1 MDGQLK
7 PQADRHVDQA
17 DPQTETRPENLAGIL
32 ARPGGD
38 CDSQPSTRGCMPP
51 EMPLEMP
58 VQDLRRVPQR
68 PSHAHQHLLAWI
80 ARVIAAATTLAITGY
95 GVFEMIAI
103 VGFSSMTG
111 LQGAM
116 IFFFAITL
124 GWIAFAAGSTVA
136 GLVAPAARGPSTSI
150 AGSRTAL
157 LMPVYN
163 EDPLRTTAALQ
174 AMAEALGA
182 LGAAGHF
189 EIARHFEIVVL
200 SDSTNADAWIA
211 ESLAVD
217 RLRRALS
224 STLPVRYRRRWHNTG
239 RKVGNIEDFVK
250 RWGGCYDYMI
260 VLDADSLML
269 PSTLITLVER
279 MQADPRLGI
288 LQTVPMLIGQLSLF
302 ARLQQFASRVYG
314 GVIAR
319 GLAAWS
325 GDDGNYWGHNAIIR
339 VRAFAEG
346 CGLPQLPGR
355 KPFGGHVLS
364 HDFIEAAF
372 IRRAGWKV
380 RLAADLQGSWEEG
393 PPSLVDVAVRD
404 RRWAQGNL
412 QHLKL
417 IGARGLSWISRLHL
431 GVGIMSYLSSPLWL
445 MLILIGFALT
455 LQALLIRPEYFSK
468 TFQLFPDWPLFDA
481 QRMVS
486 LFIFSMIV
494 LLTPKMVGIIR
505 ALLHSPTRRGCG
517 GIIGL
522 PVTVVVELVLSA
534 LYAPVMM
541 LIQTQHVFSILTG
554 ADSDWIAQR
563 RQATVISWREAT
575 HYHWRHSLV
584 GIIIATVAFLLSPTL
599 LAWLAPTVAG
609 LVLAIPLS
617 KASGSVRAGQ
627 LLARLGLF
635 RIPEERSTPELVL
648 RRDELVHEAEPV
660 PADGLHYLA
669 LHARARLSQ
678 VSGNLPRPPDARGH
692 PNPHRLT
699 AAQKLAQAESLR
711 EALDWLTA
719 PERIEVAADARL
731 LNELALLPQATA
743 QAPTQAM
750 GNPATD

>member
-1 MDGQLK
+1 M
-7 PQADRHVDQA
+7 
-17 DPQTETRPENLAGIL
+17 
-32 ARPGGD
+32 
-38 CDSQPSTRGCMPP
+38 
-51 EMPLEMP
+51 
-58 VQDLRRVPQR
+58 PQR
-68 PSHAHQHLLAWI
+68 PHHARQHVFAWI
-80 ARVIAAATTLAITGY
+80 ARVIAAVTTLAITGY

-103 VGFSSMTG
+103 VGFGSMTW
-111 LQGAM
+111 LQGVM

-136 GLVAPAARGPSTSI
+136 GLLAPALRGPAKSI

-163 EDPLRTTAALQ
+163 EDPIRTTAALQ
-174 AMAEALGA
+174 AMAETLGA
-182 LGAAGHF
+182 IGAAGHF
-189 EIARHFEIVVL
+189 EIVIL

-224 STLPVRYRRRWHNTG
+224 STMSVRYRRRWHNTG

-260 VLDADSLML
+260 VLDADSVML
-269 PSTLITLVER
+269 PSTLVTLVER
-279 MQADPRLGI
+279 MQADPHLGI

-314 GVIAR
+314 AVIAR

-339 VRAFAEG
+339 IRAFAAG
-346 CGLPQLPGR
+346 CGLPQLRGR

-393 PPSLVDVAVRD
+393 PPSLTDVAVRD

-417 IGARGLSWISRLHL
+417 IGARGLSWTSRLHL

-445 MLILIGFALT
+445 MLILAGFALT

-468 TFQLFPDWPLFDA
+468 AFQLFPDWPLFDA

-486 LFIFSMIV
+486 LFIFSMMV
-494 LLTPKMVGIIR
+494 LFTPKAAGIVR

-522 PVTVVVELVLSA
+522 PVTVIIELVLSA

-563 RQATVISWREAT
+563 RQAAVISWREAT

-617 KASGSVRAGQ
+617 KMSGSVRAGQ

-635 RIPEERSTPELVL
+635 RIPEERSTPELVR
-648 RRDELVHEAEPV
+648 RRDELAHEAEPL
-660 PADGLHYLA
+660 PTDGLHYLA
-669 LHARARLSQ
+669 LHTRARLHQ
-678 VSGNLPRPPDARGH
+678 ISGNLPRPSDARGH

-699 AAQKLAQAESLR
+699 AAQKLAQAQSLR

-731 LNELALLPQATA
+731 LNELALLPQT
-743 QAPTQAM
+743 
-750 GNPATD
+750 ATD

>member
-1 MDGQLK
+1 MDGQLE
-7 PQADRHVDQA
+7 PRI
-17 DPQTETRPENLAGIL
+17 DPQVNPPVNLVA
-32 ARPGGD
+32 
-38 CDSQPSTRGCMPP
+38 QPVDELPAPTRGIMPP
-51 EMPLEMP
+51 EAPLEMP
-58 VQDLRRVPQR
+58 VQDLRRAPERSPHERQR
-68 PSHAHQHLLAWI
+68 VLAWI
-80 ARVIAAATTLAITGY
+80 ARVIAAGTTLAIAGY
-95 GVFEMIAI
+95 GIFEMIAI
-103 VGFSSMTG
+103 VGFSKMTG
-111 LQGAM
+111 LQGVM
-116 IFFFAITL
+116 IFFFSITL
-124 GWIAFAAGSTVA
+124 GWIAFACGSTLA
-136 GLVAPAARGPSTSI
+136 GIFAPPRRGPAASI
-150 AGSRTAL
+150 DGSRTAL
-157 LMPVYN
+157 VMPVYN
-163 EDPLRTTAALQ
+163 EDPIRTTAALQ
-174 AMAEALGA
+174 AMAEALAVPDETRPDDTGRN
-182 LGAAGHF
+182 AAS
-189 EIARHFEIVVL
+189 HFEIVIL

-211 ESLAVD
+211 ESLAAD
-217 RLRRALS
+217 RLRQALS
-224 STLPVRYRRRWHNTG
+224 TTMPVRYRRRWHNTG

-250 RWGGCYDYMI
+250 RWGGRYDYMI
-260 VLDADSLML
+260 VLDADSLMR
-269 PSTLITLVER
+269 PSTLVTLVER

-339 VRAFAEG
+339 VRAFASG

-417 IGARGLSWISRLHL
+417 IGSSGLSWTSRMHL
-431 GVGIMSYLSSPLWL
+431 GVGIMSYLASPLWL
-445 MLILIGFALT
+445 MLILIGFALS
-455 LQALLIRPEYFSK
+455 LQVLLIRPEYFSK
-468 TFQLFPDWPLFDA
+468 TFQLFPDWPTFDA
-481 QRMVS
+481 QRMVL
-486 LFIFSMIV
+486 LFIFSMVV
-494 LLTPKMVGIIR
+494 LLTPKIVGLVR
-505 ALLHSPTRRGCG
+505 AMLQTQTRRGCG

-522 PVTVVVELVLSA
+522 PVTAVVELILSA

-554 ADSDWIAQR
+554 ADSDWMTQR

-575 HYHWRHSLV
+575 HYHWRHSLI
-584 GIIIATVAFLLSPTL
+584 GIVIAVVAVLLSPTL

-617 KASGSVRAGQ
+617 KVSGSVRAGQ
-627 LLARLGLF
+627 LFARLGMF
-635 RIPEERSTPELVL
+635 RIPEERSIPELVR
-648 RRDELVHEAEPV
+648 RRDELVHNAEPL
-660 PADGLHYLA
+660 PTDGLRYLA
-669 LHARARLSQ
+669 AQARARQNQISI
-678 VSGNLPRPPDARGH
+678 NLPRPPDTRGH
-692 PNPHRLT
+692 PNAHRLT

-711 EALDWLTA
+711 EALDWLNA

-731 LNELALLPQATA
+731 LNELAMLPQASA
-743 QAPTQAM
+743 EQPSKS
-750 GNPATD
+750 

>member
-1 MDGQLK
+1 MDGQLE
-7 PQADRHVDQA
+7 PRIDLEVNLPPV
-17 DPQTETRPENLAGIL
+17 DPQVNPRGVTRSLDECGLQLP
-32 ARPGGD
+32 ARG
-38 CDSQPSTRGCMPP
+38 TMPP
-51 EMPLEMP
+51 EAPLEMP
-58 VQDLRRVPQR
+58 VQDLRRAPQR
-68 PSHAHQHLLAWI
+68 SRHEHQRLLAWI
-80 ARVIAAATTLAITGY
+80 ARVIAAGTTLAIAVY

-103 VGFSSMTG
+103 VGFGRMTG
-111 LQGAM
+111 LQGVM

-124 GWIAFAAGSTVA
+124 AWIAFAAGSTLA
-136 GLVAPAARGPSTSI
+136 GILAPASRGRTAPI

-157 LMPVYN
+157 VMPVYN
-163 EDPLRTTAALQ
+163 EDPIRTTAALQ
-174 AMAEALGA
+174 AMAEALAVAEEKGPEES
-182 LGAAGHF
+182 GPDDTGRNAA
-189 EIARHFEIVVL
+189 AHFEIVIL

-217 RLRRALS
+217 RLRQNLS
-224 STLPVRYRRRWHNTG
+224 SIMPVCYRRRWHNTG

-250 RWGGCYDYMI
+250 RWGSRYDYMI

-269 PSTLITLVER
+269 PSTLVTLVER
-279 MQADPRLGI
+279 MQADQRLGI

-319 GLAAWS
+319 GMAAWS

-339 VRAFAEG
+339 VRAFAAG

-417 IGARGLSWISRLHL
+417 IGTRGLSWTSRLHL
-431 GVGIMSYLSSPLWL
+431 GVGIMSYLASPLWL
-445 MLILIGFALT
+445 MLILIGFALS
-455 LQALLIRPEYFSK
+455 LQVLLIRPEYFSK
-468 TFQLFPDWPLFDA
+468 TFQLFPDWPTFDA
-481 QRMVS
+481 PRMVL
-486 LFIFSMIV
+486 LFIFSMVV
-494 LLTPKMVGIIR
+494 LLTPKIVGLLR
-505 ALLHSPTRRGCG
+505 ALVSTQTRRGCG

-522 PVTVVVELVLSA
+522 PVTAVVELTLSA

-554 ADSDWIAQR
+554 ADSDWMTQR
-563 RQATVISWREAT
+563 RQAAVITWREAT
-575 HYHWRHSLV
+575 HYHWRHTLI
-584 GIIIATVAFLLSPTL
+584 GIVIATVALLLSPTL

-617 KASGSVRAGQ
+617 KVSGSVRAGQ
-627 LLARLGLF
+627 LFARLGMF
-635 RIPEERSTPELVL
+635 RIPEERAVPDLVR
-648 RRDELVHEAEPV
+648 RRDQLVHDAEPL
-660 PADGLHYLA
+660 PADGLRYLA
-669 LHARARLSQ
+669 AHGRARLSQ
-678 VSGNLPRPPDARGH
+678 IGVNLPRPPDARGH

-699 AAQKLAQAESLR
+699 ATQKLAQAQSLR
-711 EALDWLTA
+711 EALDWLSA

-731 LNELALLPQATA
+731 LNELALLPQVDARA
-743 QAPTQAM
+743 
-750 GNPATD
+750 